1 MIRNPNENKVLWRLT
16 AVLSLITALVGVFN
30 PGIYSKVVRTDLIPW
45 VFGQDM
51 MTIVASV
58 IILLLTIRIKKE
70 DSKKQIVIL
79 GILGYLFYAY
89 GIYAI
94 ERVYNELYYFYLAIF
109 GLSFWSIVYG
119 VASIRQE
126 ILQKVELSGLMRNIS
141 SGFSLFVALVF
152 NALWIIQLL
161 PLIQTGEKIEFL
173 YSVYILDLCFIMPA
187 FMILGI
193 MALRKAGLGLLLI
206 PAMFILAF
214 TLIFSLAVSEM
225 VKPLYDLTIT
235 IGGLGPSLI
244 LSILFLILAA
254 LHLRKLK
261 LDLEEAWEEYK
272 SCPG

>member
-1 MIRNPNENKVLWRLT
+1 MIRNPNMNKVLWRLT
-16 AVLSLITALVGVFN
+16 AVLSLIAALVGVFN
-30 PGIYSKVVRTDLIPW
+30 PGIYSKVVSTDLMPA
-45 VFGQDM
+45 VFGQDL

-89 GIYAI
+89 GIYVI
-94 ERVYNELYYFYLAIF
+94 EQVYNILYYFYLAIF

-126 ILQKVELSGLMRNIS
+126 ILQKVELPRLMRNIS
-141 SGFSLFVALVF
+141 AGFSLFVALVF

-187 FMILGI
+187 FVILGI

-206 PAMFILAF
+206 PAVFILGF

-225 VKPLYDLTIT
+225 VKPLYDLAIT

-261 LDLEEAWEEYK
+261 LDFEEA
-272 SCPG
+272 

>member
-16 AVLSLITALVGVFN
+16 AVLSLIAALVGVFN
-30 PGIYSKVVRTDLIPW
+30 PVIYSKVVRT
-45 VFGQDM
+45 DM

-94 ERVYNELYYFYLAIF
+94 ERVYNVLYYFYLAIF

-126 ILQKVELSGLMRNIS
+126 ILQKVELPGLMRNIS
-141 SGFSLFVALVF
+141 AGFSLFVALVF

-206 PAMFILAF
+206 PAMFILGF

-235 IGGLGPSLI
+235 VGELGPSNKHN
-244 LSILFLILAA
+244 
-254 LHLRKLK
+254 LH
-261 LDLEEAWEEYK
+261 
-272 SCPG
+272 